1 MNSVVLCYEGGGLF
15 KAIITVAAGWTIT
28 GVWISGGG
36 NANVPMQGT
45 FPATG
50 AGSYNYTY
58 NRPPTPPPSPPPGV
72 YTATAAFQQMQQQT
86 AQGQC
91 QV

>member
-15 KAIITVAAGWTIT
+15 KAIVTVAAGWTIT

-36 NANVPMQGT
+36 NVNVPMAGT
-45 FPATG
+45 FPAAG
-50 AGSYNYTY
+50 AGTYNYTY
-58 NRPPTPPPSPPPGV
+58 NRPPMPPTPPGV